1 MTGTGIFVAYMA
13 TKYFYSLLFCIVT
26 LQALAQNDGSVR
38 GRLTDT
44 AAHAAVPDA
53 TVTVLNSRDS
63 SLAGF
68 GRSAASGVFQVSRLA
83 RGAYRLLVS
92 HVGYR
97 PVSRNFVVSDPVKDI
112 DLGEIILS
120 DNSSVLDSV
129 TVHQEVP
136 PVTIRHD
143 TLEFNAASFRTRP
156 EAVVEDL
163 LKKLPG
169 VQVDKDGN
177 IKANGEQV
185 KKVLVDGKEFF
196 GNDPKIASKNLPADA
211 VDKVQVFDKKS
222 DQSQFTGFDDGNSQR
237 TINLTIKKEKKHG
250 VFGRLTA
257 GGGRDGDAARG
268 TAGIGG
274 GTGRRAGH
282 RPRLMASPSG
292 RQAARSTSGAP
303 RRPRHG

>member
-13 TKYFYSLLFCIVT
+13 TKYFYSERTKGSLSEGQISDVSGKRGIFFQVPVFRTLLFCFAA
-26 LQALAQNDGSVR
+26 LQALAQTDGSVR

-97 PVSRNFVVSDPVKDI
+97 SVSRSFVVSDLTKDI

-120 DNSSVLDSV
+120 DAGSVLDSV
-129 TVHQEVP
+129 TVHQEAP

-143 TLEFNAASFRTRP
+143 TIEFNAASFRTRP

-163 LKKLPG
+163 EGQARRMIGFLGLEW
-169 VQVDKDGN
+169 DE
-177 IKANGEQV
+177 AC
-185 KKVLVDGKEFF
+185 L
-196 GNDPKIASKNLPADA
+196 S
-211 VDKVQVFDKKS
+211 FDKTRRPVKTAS
-222 DQSQFTGFDDGNSQR
+222 VNQVRQPIFR
-237 TINLTIKKEKKHG
+237 TSVGRWKPYAAQLGPLLEALG
-250 VFGRLTA
+250 V
-257 GGGRDGDAARG
+257 DAAE
-268 TAGIGG
+268 
-274 GTGRRAGH
+274 
-282 RPRLMASPSG
+282 
-292 RQAARSTSGAP
+292 AAR
-303 RRPRHG
+303 